1 MKGFRPDVAL
11 RRGGAELRGPPD
23 VMWSTGFMHAYC
35 VPYRRPNIRIGPLKT
50 LRAHHPAPSRNLTPD
65 SERRVRRRRLSRH
78 DRTHPDAA
86 APAPSRPPT
95 WLIGRSRP
103 ADDLPFVPRA
113 FVFDVEGT
121 LVDSV
126 LPALQ
131 CWTETLAEIGV
142 TTTVA
147 DLHPYSGMDG
157 KRMLRHV
164 LKKHDGKLL
173 DHILQLQSERYRVH
187 HLPHVRTFPGLRR
200 LFGAI
205 KSADAKIALAT
216 TCDKEDLERYRA
228 LMGVDDLLDAV
239 CCGDDVKREKPAPDI
254 LALALKRL
262 RVPAA
267 QIAMVGDTPYDAE
280 AALAAGLTP
289 IGLQSGHFSRFDLQD
304 AGCAAIFF
312 DLQVLARKFEE
323 QAPPAAAADA
333 NLKLHT
339 AEAAENR

>member
-1 MKGFRPDVAL
+1 MKTFR
-11 RRGGAELRGPPD
+11 
-23 VMWSTGFMHAYC
+23 SHHA
-35 VPYRRPNIRIGPLKT
+35 
-50 LRAHHPAPSRNLTPD
+50 APSRNLTPD
-65 SERRVRRRRLSRH
+65 ADRRVRRRRLSRH

-86 APAPSRPPT
+86 AAVPSRPPT
-95 WLIGRSRP
+95 WLIGRTRP

-121 LVDSV
+121 LIDCV
-126 LPALQ
+126 LPTLQ

-164 LKKHDGKLL
+164 LKKHDAKLL
-173 DHILQLQSERYRVH
+173 DHIVQLQSERYRVH
-187 HLPHVRTFPGLRR
+187 HLPHVRAFPGLRR
-200 LFGAI
+200 LFTAI
-205 KSADAKIALAT
+205 KSAEAKIALAT
-216 TCDKEDLERYRA
+216 TCGNEDLERYRA

-254 LALALKRL
+254 VALAARKL
-262 RVPAA
+262 RIPPA
-267 QIAMVGDTPYDAE
+267 QIVMVGDTPCDAE
-280 AALAAGLTP
+280 AARAAGLTS

-304 AGCAAIFF
+304 AGCTAVFF

-323 QAPPAAAADA
+323 LAPPAAEPAAEADI
-333 NLKLHT
+333 KSHI
-339 AEAAENR
+339 AEAAESR

>member
-1 MKGFRPDVAL
+1 M
-11 RRGGAELRGPPD
+11 
-23 VMWSTGFMHAYC
+23 
-35 VPYRRPNIRIGPLKT
+35 KT
-50 LRAHHPAPSRNLTPD
+50 LRAHHPAPSARHLTAD
-65 SERRVRRRRLSRH
+65 ADRSVRRRRLLRR

-86 APAPSRPPT
+86 AAAPSRPPT
-95 WLIGRSRP
+95 WLIGRTRP

-126 LPALQ
+126 LPTLH

-142 TTTVA
+142 IASVA

-164 LKKHDGKLL
+164 LKKHDPKLL
-173 DHILQLQSERYRVH
+173 DHIAQLQAERYRIH
-187 HLPHVRTFPGLRR
+187 YLPHIRAFSGLRQ
-200 LFGAI
+200 LFSAI
-205 KSADAKIALAT
+205 KSAEAKIALAT
-216 TCDKEDLERYRA
+216 TCDKADLAHYRA
-228 LMGVDDLLDAV
+228 LMDVDDLIDVA

-254 LALALKRL
+254 VALAAKRL
-262 RVPAA
+262 RVPPA

-280 AALAAGLTP
+280 AARPAGLTP

-312 DLQVLARKFEE
+312 DLLVLARKLEE
-323 QAPPAAAADA
+323 LAPPAAEQAASDDLRSHTAAAADS
-333 NLKLHT
+333 
-339 AEAAENR
+339 R